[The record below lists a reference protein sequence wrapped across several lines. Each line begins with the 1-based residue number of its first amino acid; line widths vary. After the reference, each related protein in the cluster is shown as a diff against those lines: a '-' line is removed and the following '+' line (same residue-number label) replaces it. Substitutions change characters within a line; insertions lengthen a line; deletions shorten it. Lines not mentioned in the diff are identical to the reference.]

1 MMREKQR
8 YAFNKR
14 AGGLLIA
21 GAFIL
26 LGIVVVVSFP
36 SLPMETFT
44 IKETPHSPPRLGD
57 QHCTPSRVRLQSS
70 TLPPSQL
77 DFYRTIIDN
86 NLFRPLGWAPP
97 HPQEPYRLLG
107 TILSPDADTPPQAI
121 LQTTRGNTTRIVTTG
136 EKLDTDTEVVDIQPK
151 QVTLSTKGQQR
162 TLKLNAALWLNTSR
176 ANRFPVRRPSPAPTA
191 KETTDTHRRIGLS
204 EGRTPAQTNAPV
216 KKTTVTHQS
225 TPLSEWQT
233 PEGEPIHI
241 GDARLKNPK
250 KWGLRRR

>member
-1 MMREKQR
+1 MREKQR

-26 LGIVVVVSFP
+26 LGIIVVVSFP
-36 SLPMETFT
+36 SPPTETFI
-44 IKETPHSPPRLGD
+44 IKETPHSSPRLGD
-57 QHCTPSRVRLQSS
+57 QHRTPSRVRLQSS
-70 TLPPSQL
+70 TLPPLQS

-86 NLFRPLGWAPP
+86 NLFRPLGWTPP
-97 HPQEPYRLLG
+97 RPKEPYRLLG
-107 TILSPDADTPPQAI
+107 TIVSPDADTPPQAI
-121 LQTTRGNTTRIVTTG
+121 LQTTIGNTTRIVTTG
-136 EKLDTDTEVVDIQPK
+136 EKLDTDTKVVDIQPK
-151 QVTLSTKGQQR
+151 QVILSTKGQQR

-176 ANRFPVRRPSPAPTA
+176 ANRFPVRRAPPAPTVR
-191 KETTDTHRRIGLS
+191 ETTDTHRRIGLS
-204 EGRTPAQTNAPV
+204 KSRTPASTASA

-233 PEGEPIHI
+233 PEGHPIHM